1 MEFVVK
7 RRIITARR
15 DMAHHHDDLNQA
27 VRYLKLTL
35 PEMSKREIPTTPENY
50 AVWYEYTSGTNLE
63 LKQKIDSLIKKNT
76 PFSEKLNSDL
86 YTQYIEN
93 GQQIAFDEI
102 RDSVRKIINE
112 LLLQVSD
119 EGSELG
125 GYAKSLELF
134 SEKVSD
140 TVDSNTINLL
150 ITELLAETRK
160 REEATHSLQATL
172 DTMAQ
177 EMTQLREE
185 VERLN
190 DEASTDA
197 LTRVKNRRAFNIA
210 LEKAISASK
219 IDSTQLTLLILDIDH
234 FKLFNDQFGHITG
247 DKVLRFVATML
258 QKNVKGNDTVARFGG
273 EEFAV
278 ILPETSYENALSVA
292 ENVRTRIAAQM
303 LTDSAANVKLGSVH
317 ASIGVADYRYGE
329 SPEEFIHRADQ
340 CLYQAKNS
348 GRNRVVGEQDIT
360 EQPTTKEQRI

>member
-1 MEFVVK
+1 M
-7 RRIITARR
+7 TARR
-15 DMAHHHDDLNQA
+15 DMAHHHDDLTQA
-27 VRYLKLTL
+27 VQYLKLTL

-50 AVWYEYTSGTNLE
+50 AVWYEYTAGTNVE
-63 LKQKIDSLIKKNT
+63 LKQKINSLIKNNST
-76 PFSEKLNSDL
+76 FSDKLNNDL
-86 YTQYIEN
+86 YAQFIEN
-93 GQQIAFDEI
+93 GQQVAADEI

-119 EGSELG
+119 EESSLG
-125 GYAKSLELF
+125 GYAKSLESF

-140 TVDSNTINLL
+140 TADSNTIGLL

-160 REEATHSLQATL
+160 REEATHNLQSTL

-210 LEKAISASK
+210 LEKAISTSK
-219 IDSTQLTLLILDIDH
+219 INSTRLTLLILDIDH
-234 FKLFNDQFGHITG
+234 FKQFNDQFGHITG

-292 ENVRTRIAAQM
+292 ENIRVRIAGQM
-303 LTDSAANVKLGSVH
+303 LTDSAANVKLGSVN

-340 CLYQAKNS
+340 CLYKAKNS

-360 EQPTTKEQRI
+360 ELPASKEQRI